1 MLDGPQVVAR
11 HERAAGKYAE
21 ILTPG
26 HYLEVLKYKPGA
38 LPGAT
43 ALTQAKAAGAF
54 TPIHQRYWDAAPT
67 RKAAPPGPSAD
78 RGAARPPHP
87 ARRRPDRGD
96 DQGDQLRVLD
106 SQVVVIDARRHA
118 AGPVAPVIPIGAL
131 ARYDRP
137 APTLTGY
144 DELLTRSAP

>member
-1 MLDGPQVVAR
+1 VLDGPQVVAR

-54 TPIHQRYWDAAPT
+54 TPIHQRYWDAAP
-67 RKAAPPGPSAD
+67 R
-78 RGAARPPHP
+78 ARRRRQDPVLIEVLP
-87 ARRRPDRGD
+87 ARRTLPA
-96 DQGDQLRVLD
+96 
-106 SQVVVIDARRHA
+106 DALTAAMIKAISCGSSTRRW
-118 AGPVAPVIPIGAL
+118 L
-131 ARYDRP
+131 
-137 APTLTGY
+137 
-144 DELLTRSAP
+144 